1 MAKLKELL
9 VYAKITILG
18 LLALA
23 VGLVFFKNRLYTT
36 KFWPF
41 ASEVEVA
48 TLWLILATSVGSIVV
63 FWVCTKLRR
72 VFSELRELR
81 LQRDQRRLLDE
92 QRRRQEELNAQEK
105 RIDEKLRNAAGPQ
118 GSERGG

>member
-1 MAKLKELL
+1 MRRLRSSACWRWRS
-9 VYAKITILG
+9 VWCSSRIASTRH
-18 LLALA
+18 
-23 VGLVFFKNRLYTT
+23 RLYTT